1 MVSKPEIETSRS
13 FIDSSIFYTLHLV
26 TAAPPILMR
35 FLPVGVKVCG
45 ECEVL
50 SVLVV
55 EAAGDALDD
64 GVSPCQGQVHALAGA
79 TLRPWP

>member
-1 MVSKPEIETSRS
+1 
-13 FIDSSIFYTLHLV
+13 
-26 TAAPPILMR
+26 MR
-35 FLPVGVKVCG
+35 LLPVGVKVCG
-45 ECEVL
+45 EGEVL

-64 GVSPCQGQVHALAGA
+64 GVPPRQRQVHALAGA

>member
-1 MVSKPEIETSRS
+1 M
-13 FIDSSIFYTLHLV
+13 
-26 TAAPPILMR
+26 TAAPPVFMR
-35 FLPVGVKVCG
+35 LFPVGVKVGG

-50 SVLVV
+50 AVLVV

-64 GVSPCQGQVHALAGA
+64 GVPPRQRQVHALAGA

>member
-1 MVSKPEIETSRS
+1 M
-13 FIDSSIFYTLHLV
+13 

-35 FLPVGVKVCG
+35 LLPVGVKVCG
-45 ECEVL
+45 EGEVL

>member
-1 MVSKPEIETSRS
+1 M
-13 FIDSSIFYTLHLV
+13 

-35 FLPVGVKVCG
+35 LLPVGVKVCG
-45 ECEVL
+45 EGEVL

-64 GVSPCQGQVHALAGA
+64 GVPPSQGQVQPLAGA